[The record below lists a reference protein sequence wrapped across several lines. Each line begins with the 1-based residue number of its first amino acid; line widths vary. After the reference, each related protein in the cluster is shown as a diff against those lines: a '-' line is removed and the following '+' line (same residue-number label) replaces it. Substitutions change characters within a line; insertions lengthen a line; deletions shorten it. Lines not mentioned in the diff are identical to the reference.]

1 MSIERQ
7 MEIGQ
12 IKYLLKHSATS
23 RTTAVGWTLALG
35 WLYTANIE
43 HLDMMPAPL
52 VFSWMVMMWSWAA
65 LSFITSR
72 IYNNHPINTGN
83 LTAWRRAMMALYAIN
98 SLLWCIPLTFIW
110 GNDDLVTQV
119 FTLLIFATLTISQTV
134 QQSPHFKT
142 FIAALLPVTLA
153 FTLFFVFQ
161 ETPFQQALGALCL
174 VYSLWLT
181 SVGHRLNKY
190 VSNMLKRNEEV
201 EAAQADS
208 REAHRNALLLKQE
221 AENASR
227 TKSNFMAMMSHE
239 LRTPLNAI
247 LGFSEIIQHQ
257 LFGPHNDRYS
267 EYAADIH
274 SSGTHLLQLIN
285 EILDIQKVEAGKRE
299 YHPELF
305 SVGELLNECIA
316 LEQFSAQSAEVE
328 LHLKLRGI
336 IHITADRLSIK
347 QVVLNLM
354 SNALRHTQPGG
365 SLTVS
370 ARIDTGTDTD
380 TDTVA
385 LIVEDTGCGINMQS
399 VDKIF
404 EPFVKGD
411 GNAYQSTTGRS
422 GLGLYI
428 TKQLVSAH
436 HGDIAVK
443 SEVGK
448 GTCITI
454 TLPISYTPDQ
464 DVDLSGAPQSPKV
477 APFKPQSIA
486 N

>member
-7 MEIGQ
+7 IEIGQ

-23 RTTAVGWTLALG
+23 RITVVGWTLVLG

-43 HLDMMPAPL
+43 HLDMMPASL
-52 VFSWMVMMWSWAA
+52 VFSWMAMMWSWAA
-65 LSFITSR
+65 LSFMASR
-72 IYNNHPINTGN
+72 IHSNHPIETKN

-142 FIAALLPVTLA
+142 FISALLPVTLA
-153 FTLFFVFQ
+153 FTIFFVFQ
-161 ETPFQQALGALCL
+161 DTSFQQALGVLCL
-174 VYSLWLT
+174 IYSLWLT

-190 VSNMLKRNEEV
+190 VYNMLKRNEEV
-201 EAAQADS
+201 ETAQADS
-208 REAHRNALLLKQE
+208 RDAHRNALLLKQE

-285 EILDIQKVEAGKRE
+285 EILDIQRVEAGKRE

-316 LEQFSAQSAEVE
+316 LEQFSAQSADVE
-328 LHLKLRGI
+328 LYLKLRGI

-347 QVVLNLM
+347 QVILNLM
-354 SNALRHTQPGG
+354 NNAIRHTQPGG
-365 SLTVS
+365 SLTLS
-370 ARIDTGTDTD
+370 ARIDTN
-380 TDTVA
+380 TVA
-385 LIVEDTGCGINMQS
+385 LIVEDTGCGMNMQI

-436 HGDIAVK
+436 HGNIEVK

-464 DVDLSGAPQSPKV
+464 DVDLSGAPQPPKV
-477 APFKPQSIA
+477 ASFEPKSIA

>member
-7 MEIGQ
+7 IEIGQ
-12 IKYLLKHSATS
+12 IKYLLKNSATS
-23 RTTAVGWTLALG
+23 RMTVVGWTLVLG
-35 WLYTANIE
+35 WLYTANIK
-43 HLDMMPAPL
+43 HLDMMPASL
-52 VFSWMVMMWSWAA
+52 VFSWMVMMWGWAA
-65 LSFITSR
+65 LSFVVSR
-72 IYNNHPINTGN
+72 IHSNHPIEIEN
-83 LTAWRRAMMALYAIN
+83 LTAWRRAMMALFAIN
-98 SLLWCIPLTFIW
+98 SLLWCVPLTFIW
-110 GNDDLVTQV
+110 GNEDLVTQV

-153 FTLFFVFQ
+153 FTFFFLHQ
-161 ETPFQQALGALCL
+161 DTSFQQALGVLCL
-174 VYSLWLT
+174 IYSLWLT

-190 VSNMLKRNEEV
+190 VYNMLKRNEEV
-201 EAAQADS
+201 ETAQADS
-208 REAHRNALLLKQE
+208 RNAHRNALLLKQE

-257 LFGPHNDRYS
+257 LFGPHNDRYT

-285 EILDIQKVEAGKRE
+285 EILDIQRVEAGKRE
-299 YHPELF
+299 YHPKLF
-305 SVGELLNECIA
+305 SIGELLNECIA
-316 LEQFSAQSAEVE
+316 LEQFSAQSADVE
-328 LHLKLRGI
+328 LNLKLRGI

-354 SNALRHTQPGG
+354 SNAIRHTQPGG
-365 SLTVS
+365 SLTLS
-370 ARIDTGTDTD
+370 ARIG

-385 LIVEDTGCGINMQS
+385 LIVEDTGCGMNMQI
-399 VDKIF
+399 VDKLF

-428 TKQLVSAH
+428 TKQLVAAH
-436 HGDIAVK
+436 HGEIEVK

-454 TLPISYTPDQ
+454 TLPISYTPDR
-464 DVDLSGAPQSPKV
+464 DVDLSGAPQLSKV
-477 APFKPQSIA
+477 TPFKPQSIG

>member
-7 MEIGQ
+7 IEIGQ

-23 RTTAVGWTLALG
+23 RITVVAWTLVLG

-43 HLDMMPAPL
+43 HLDMMPASL

-65 LSFITSR
+65 LSFMASR
-72 IYNNHPINTGN
+72 IHSNHPIDIEN
-83 LTAWRRAMMALYAIN
+83 LAAWRRAMMALYAIN

-153 FTLFFVFQ
+153 FTIFFVFQ
-161 ETPFQQALGALCL
+161 DTSFQQALGVLCL

-190 VSNMLKRNEEV
+190 VYNMLKRNGEV
-201 EAAQADS
+201 ETAQADS
-208 REAHRNALLLKQE
+208 RDAHRNALLLKQE

-285 EILDIQKVEAGKRE
+285 EILDIQRVEAGKRE

-316 LEQFSAQSAEVE
+316 LEQFSAQSADVE
-328 LHLKLRGI
+328 LYLKLRGI

-354 SNALRHTQPGG
+354 SNAIRHTQPGG
-365 SLTVS
+365 SLTLS
-370 ARIDTGTDTD
+370 ARID

-385 LIVEDTGCGINMQS
+385 LTVEDTGCGMNIQI

-436 HGDIAVK
+436 HGDIEVK

-448 GTCITI
+448 GTRITI
-454 TLPISYTPDQ
+454 TLPVSYTPDQ
-464 DVDLSGAPQSPKV
+464 DVDLSGEPQLSTV
-477 APFKPQSIA
+477 TPFEPRLIA

>member
-12 IKYLLKHSATS
+12 IKYLLKHSAAS
-23 RTTAVGWTLALG
+23 RTTAVGWTLVLG

-43 HLDMMPAPL
+43 HLDMMPASL

-65 LSFITSR
+65 LSFMASR
-72 IYNNHPINTGN
+72 IHSNHPIGIKN
-83 LTAWRRAMMALYAIN
+83 LTAWRRTMMALYAIN

-153 FTLFFVFQ
+153 FTIFFVFQ

-174 VYSLWLT
+174 IYALWLT

-190 VSNMLKRNEEV
+190 VYNMLKRNEEV
-201 EAAQADS
+201 ETAQADS
-208 REAHRNALLLKQE
+208 REAHRSALLLKQE

-305 SVGELLNECIA
+305 TVGELLNECIA
-316 LEQFSAQSAEVE
+316 LEQFSAQSAHVE
-328 LHLKLRGI
+328 LNLKLRGI

-354 SNALRHTQPGG
+354 SNAIKYSRQG
-365 SLTVS
+365 SITLKMSECDNHFNFSVIDEGIGIDTS
-370 ARIDTGTDTD
+370 KHIWIFDAFTRIDSSLSHQEQG
-380 TDTVA
+380 
-385 LIVEDTGCGINMQS
+385 
-399 VDKIF
+399 
-404 EPFVKGD
+404 
-411 GNAYQSTTGRS
+411 S
-422 GLGLYI
+422 GLGLYL
-428 TKQLVSAH
+428 TKKIVEDVLGGEISVESQ
-436 HGDIAVK
+436 IN
-443 SEVGK
+443 K
-448 GTCITI
+448 GASFHICIPT
-454 TLPISYTPDQ
+454 
-464 DVDLSGAPQSPKV
+464 SP
-477 APFKPQSIA
+477 
-486 N
+486 NYR

>member
-7 MEIGQ
+7 IEIGQ
-12 IKYLLKHSATS
+12 IKYLLKHSASS
-23 RTTAVGWTLALG
+23 RITVVGWTLVLG

-43 HLDMMPAPL
+43 HLDMMPAQL
-52 VFSWMVMMWSWAA
+52 VFSWMGMMWGWAG
-65 LSFITSR
+65 LSFMVSR
-72 IYNNHPINTGN
+72 IHSNHPIEIKN
-83 LTAWRRAMMALYAIN
+83 LTAWRRTMMALYAIN
-98 SLLWCIPLTFIW
+98 SLLWCIPLAFIW
-110 GNDDLVTQV
+110 GNENLVTQV

-153 FTLFFVFQ
+153 FTFFFVLQ
-161 ETPFQQALGALCL
+161 ATSFQQALGVLCL
-174 VYSLWLT
+174 IYSVWLI

-190 VSNMLKRNEEV
+190 VYNMLKRNEEV
-201 EAAQADS
+201 EMAQADS
-208 REAHRNALLLKQE
+208 RDAHRSALLLKQE

-299 YHPELF
+299 YQPELF
-305 SVGELLNECIA
+305 SIGELLNECIA
-316 LEQFSAQSAEVE
+316 LEQFSAQSADVE
-328 LHLKLRGI
+328 LYLKLRGI

-354 SNALRHTQPGG
+354 SNAIRHTRPGG
-365 SLTVS
+365 SLTLS
-370 ARIDTGTDTD
+370 ARID

-385 LIVEDTGCGINMQS
+385 LIVEDTGCGMNMQI

-428 TKQLVSAH
+428 TKQLVAAH
-436 HGDIAVK
+436 HGEIEVK

-464 DVDLSGAPQSPKV
+464 NVDLSGEPQLSKV
-477 APFKPQSIA
+477 TPNERQSIA

>member
-7 MEIGQ
+7 IEIGQ
-12 IKYLLKHSATS
+12 IRYLMKHFLTGRIAV
-23 RTTAVGWTLALG
+23 VGWTLALG
-35 WLYTANIE
+35 WLYSTNID
-43 HLDMMPAPL
+43 HLNMMPAPL
-52 VFSWMVMMWSWAA
+52 VYSWMFMMWSWVG
-65 LSFITSR
+65 LSFITSQVHK
-72 IYNNHPINTGN
+72 NHPITKKS
-83 LTAWRRAMMALYAIN
+83 LPSWRKTMMTLYALN
-98 SLLWCIPLTFIW
+98 SLIWCIPLSSIW
-110 GNDDLVTQV
+110 GNDDLVTQI
-119 FTLLIFATLTISQTV
+119 FTVLIFAALTMAQTV

-142 FIAALLPVTLA
+142 YLAAMLPVTLVFA
-153 FTLFFVFQ
+153 IFFLLQ
-161 ETPFQQALGALCL
+161 DTPFQNVLGLSCL
-174 VYSLWLT
+174 IYATWLI
-181 SVGHRLNKY
+181 SVGRRLNLY
-190 VSNMLKRNEEV
+190 VYNMLKRNEEI

-208 REAHRNALLLKQE
+208 RAAHRNALLLKQE

-257 LFGPHNDRYS
+257 IFGPHNDRYS

-316 LEQFSAQSAEVE
+316 LEQFSAQSADVE
-328 LHLKLRGI
+328 IYLKLRGI

-347 QVVLNLM
+347 QVILNLM
-354 SNALRHTQPGG
+354 SNAIRHTQAGG

-370 ARIDTGTDTD
+370 ARAETDSDTID
-380 TDTVA
+380 
-385 LIVEDTGCGINMQS
+385 LIIEDTGCGMDLGV

-411 GNAYQSTTGRS
+411 DNAYQSSTGRT

-428 TKQLVSAH
+428 TKQLVTAH
-436 HGDIAVK
+436 HGHIEVE

-448 GTCITI
+448 GTRITI
-454 TLPISYTPDQ
+454 TLPTSCIPDLN
-464 DVDLSGAPQSPKV
+464 VDLSGELQDTAPIPI
-477 APFKPQSIA
+477 AFKLPAS
-486 N
+486 